1 MKNLIITLSVIM
13 SFSAFAHADDWQSHH
28 YTVTRVVDGDT
39 AEATDGNIKFK
50 VRFAGMDAPEHD
62 QDFGNAAK
70 QKLSDLILNK
80 QIEIKPVGNGIDIY
94 GRSLGQ
100 VFTSGKDVS
109 LTMIQSG
116 LAIYYRPT
124 CEDFP
129 AASNKYNYD
138 PRIYVDAE
146 AKARKDKLAIW
157 SSDKFELPCKF
168 RHEKKAK
175 F

>member
-1 MKNLIITLSVIM
+1 ML
-13 SFSAFAHADDWQSHH
+13 FSAFAHADNWNAHH
-28 YTVTRVVDGDT
+28 YTVTRIVDGDT
-39 AEATDGNIKFK
+39 VEATDGNIKFK
-50 VRFAGMDAPEHD
+50 IRIAGMDAPEHD
-62 QDFGNAAK
+62 QDFGKVAK
-70 QKLSDLILNK
+70 QNLSDLVLSK
-80 QIEIKPVGNGIDIY
+80 QIQLKPVGNGIDIY

-100 VFTSGKDVS
+100 IFVDGKDVS
-109 LTMIQSG
+109 VTMIQKG
-116 LAIYYRPT
+116 LATYYRPT

-129 AASNKYNYD
+129 VASNKYNYD
-138 PRIYVDAE
+138 PRVYVDAE